1 MNAMNAADLWQMIL
15 AAPADADLKTE
26 YVQALTQA
34 GDWHAEIFSLAV
46 EYKRLRSGSYIDRAQ
61 ALKPRLDGLI
71 ADWRAELSAR
81 SDAWPG
87 QIEFIVGWPIELTI
101 KAAGFA
107 LHAAEI
113 VATLPVR
120 HLNLEAV
127 SDLPGVFEVPQLR
140 QIASLNGREQTW
152 WDDAI
157 RALASSSELPALR
170 WLDLSH
176 GGITEAQ
183 VEILA
188 ASPSLRNVAM
198 IDLSDNATRDPVDG
212 SAGAGWDWMTGKIE
226 FDSIALPQFGA
237 ELERRHGEIA
247 WLHALRNFLEA
258 YPPSRYSF

>member
-1 MNAMNAADLWQMIL
+1 MNAADLWQMIL
-15 AAPADADLKTE
+15 AAPADADLKTQ

-34 GDWHAEIFSLAV
+34 GDWRADLFSLAA

-71 ADWRAELSAR
+71 ADWRADLSGR

-87 QIEFIVGWPIELTI
+87 EIEFVLGWPIELNI
-101 KAAGFA
+101 KAADFA
-107 LHAAEI
+107 RHAGEI

-120 HLNLEAV
+120 HLNLVAV

-140 QIASLNGREQTW
+140 QIASLDGSKQMW
-152 WDDAI
+152 SDDAI
-157 RALASSSELPALR
+157 RALASSSALRALR

-188 ASPSLRNVAM
+188 ASPSLRAVAM
-198 IDLSDNATRDPVDG
+198 IDLSDNPTRDPVDG
-212 SAGAGWDWMTGKIE
+212 AAGAGWDWMTGKIVLE
-226 FDSIALPQFGA
+226 SVALPEFGV
-237 ELERRHGEIA
+237 ELEHRHGEIT
-247 WLHALRNFLEA
+247 WLHALWNFLEA